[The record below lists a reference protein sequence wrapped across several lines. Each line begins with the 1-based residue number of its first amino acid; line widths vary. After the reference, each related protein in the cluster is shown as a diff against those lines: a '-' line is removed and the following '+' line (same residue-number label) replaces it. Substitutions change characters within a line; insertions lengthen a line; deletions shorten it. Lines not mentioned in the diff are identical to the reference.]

1 MKEWLLVFAFPT
13 ILKAHPIWDY
23 FRGSVTKKEQFGTDK
38 QNMASRKYES
48 LKDEN
53 NQ

>member
-1 MKEWLLVFAFPT
+1 MRLFQGK
-13 ILKAHPIWDY
+13 
-23 FRGSVTKKEQFGTDK
+23 SNKKEQFGTDK